1 MNEFVK
7 SHGLGNDYIV
17 LDQNKLSF
25 NLTPEIIRLICHR
38 NYGIGSDGILLLT
51 SIETDKFGLRILN
64 PDGSEAEKSGNGLR
78 IFSKYLYEYGYT
90 NNKNFQIDTLGGLVS
105 SELDIDDGVVK
116 YVTVEMGS
124 AIFNSSE
131 IPVEGE
137 EREVVN
143 EEMRINGD
151 ICNFTALS
159 VGNPHCVIFSD
170 ELDVEY
176 IKKVGPLIENNE
188 MFPNRINVQIA
199 KVISEDSIDIL
210 IWERGAGYTLASGS
224 SSCAVAAAA
233 VKNSL
238 TNNDVAINMPGGT
251 LNINVRDDWS
261 IRMKGPVEEV
271 ATGIISND
279 LIAKIQNPA
288 GINI

>member
-25 NLTPEIIRLICHR
+25 NLTPEIIKLICHR

-90 NNKNFQIDTLGGLVS
+90 NNKNFQIDTPGGLVS

-116 YVTVEMGS
+116 YVTVEMGH
-124 AIFNSSE
+124 ATFNSSE

-176 IKKVGPLIENNE
+176 IKKVGPIIENNE
-188 MFPNRINVQIA
+188 LFPNRINVQIA
-199 KVISEDSIDIL
+199 KVVSEDSIDIL

-233 VKNSL
+233 VKNGL
-238 TNNDVAINMPGGT
+238 TNNDVAVNMPGGT

-279 LIAKIQNPA
+279 LIVKIQNPA

>member
-25 NLTPEIIRLICHR
+25 NLSPEIIKLICHR

-51 SIETDKFGLRILN
+51 SIESDKFGLRILN

-90 NNKNFQIDTLGGLVS
+90 NNRTFRIDTLGGLVT
-105 SELDIDDGVVK
+105 SELDVDDGVVK
-116 YVTVEMGS
+116 YVTVEMGN
-124 AIFNSSE
+124 ATFNSKE

-143 EEMRINGD
+143 EEIRINGD
-151 ICNFTALS
+151 IFSITALS

-170 ELDVEY
+170 ELDVDF
-176 IKKVGPLIENNE
+176 IKKVGPLVENNE
-188 MFPNRINVQIA
+188 LFPNRINVQIA
-199 KVISEDSIDIL
+199 KVASKDSIDIL

-233 VKNSL
+233 VKNGL
-238 TNNDVAINMPGGT
+238 TNSDVAIKMPGGT
-251 LNINVRDDWS
+251 LNINVREDWS
-261 IRMKGPVEEV
+261 IKMNGPVEEV

-279 LIAKIQNPA
+279 LISKIQNPA
-288 GINI
+288 SINI